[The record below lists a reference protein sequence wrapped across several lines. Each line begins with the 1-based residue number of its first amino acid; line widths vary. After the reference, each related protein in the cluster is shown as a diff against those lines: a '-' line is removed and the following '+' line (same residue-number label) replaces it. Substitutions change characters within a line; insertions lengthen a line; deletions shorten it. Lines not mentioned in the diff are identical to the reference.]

1 VSYGFCFLFCFCCV
15 SLTYDPNVRVFK
27 NILPT
32 RVHAD
37 ETRRRPRRVV
47 TGARAS
53 SSWRPD
59 SAREEA
65 RDGARRRGGSLA
77 RCDDDERT
85 GARDG
90 TTGRRACER
99 GRVEAIFDRFW
110 RPRRREKDR
119 SNERFP
125 NERTVWDDDP
135 MRARRKCDHHRN
147 RVLFARLTTT
157 FRTNPVR
164 DRGGG
169 SRVVFQASRGL
180 RRVLAPQKRVQER
193 ERDRG

>member
-15 SLTYDPNVRVFK
+15 SLIYDPNVRVFT

-53 SSWRPD
+53 SSWRPG

-65 RDGARRRGGSLA
+65 RDGARRRGGSLV

-85 GARDG
+85 DARDG
-90 TTGRRACER
+90 TTGRRASER
-99 GRVEAIFDRFW
+99 ARVEAIFDRFW

-119 SNERFP
+119 SNERT
-125 NERTVWDDDP
+125 NERTNERFGMTTRCV
-135 MRARRKCDHHRN
+135 RGES
-147 RVLFARLTTT
+147 VTTT
-157 FRTNPVR
+157 GTACCLR
-164 DRGGG
+164 D
-169 SRVVFQASRGL
+169 
-180 RRVLAPQKRVQER
+180 
-193 ERDRG
+193 

>member
-15 SLTYDPNVRVFK
+15 SLIYDPNVRVFT

-53 SSWRPD
+53 SSWRPG

-85 GARDG
+85 DARDG
-90 TTGRRACER
+90 TTGRRASER
-99 GRVEAIFDRFW
+99 ARVEAIFDRFW

-119 SNERFP
+119 SNERT
-125 NERTVWDDDP
+125 NERTNERFGMTTRCV
-135 MRARRKCDHHRN
+135 RGES
-147 RVLFARLTTT
+147 VTTT
-157 FRTNPVR
+157 GTACCLR
-164 DRGGG
+164 D
-169 SRVVFQASRGL
+169 
-180 RRVLAPQKRVQER
+180 
-193 ERDRG
+193 